1 MLDGHR
7 IQDSITAEKDLHLQ
21 FLLEKARTPIE
32 MEERFTAIESQLMK
46 VRSFAKN
53 TLGSI

>member
-1 MLDGHR
+1 M
-7 IQDSITAEKDLHLQ
+7 HLQ
-21 FLLEKARTPIE
+21 FLLENARTPIE
-32 MEERFTAIESQLMK
+32 IEERFTAIESQLIK